1 MQFFWSFDSWWYLSY
16 FFCCML
22 LEVVASCL
30 LLVWIPLLWW
40 WISRTYN
47 ILDKPGHDVPKRNR
61 VPTLQ
66 WIGSIVA
73 VVVTTLFFRPE
84 LLTAPYMVGLRVWLL
99 LLVVVNFIDELGR
112 LVDPKYRLSPKVKF
126 VIQVA
131 AALIA
136 LLVSG
141 VWFTSLSLWW
151 TMITFNLFISACITI
166 AWFGLCTNAINRFD
180 GVYGL
185 ASWSSAI
192 WFITIASLLT
202 WVVLP
207 LYPGIDWLEAQ
218 MVHAAIWCAWLFSAV
233 TIVATVMEFRP
244 FWLMRE
250 VGTMSFWFALAYL
263 SLLWWAKIGT
273 IIVVLL
279 LPLFDAVRVIID
291 RVWFRKVSPFK
302 GDFTHL
308 HYRLMA
314 LGRSRTEVRV
324 VLWAL
329 SSFLA
334 ILMLLQWWDRRDK
347 AIIFLLVAIIF
358 FAVNGYLFW
367 IKKLPKAY
375 MSGEKSDDDLEE
387 NYM

>member
-1 MQFFWSFDSWWYLSY
+1 
-16 FFCCML
+16 ML
-22 LEVVASCL
+22 LEVFASCL
-30 LLVWIPLLWW
+30 CLVGVPLLWRR
-40 WISRTYN
+40 ISHRYN
-47 ILDKPGHDVPKRNR
+47 ILDKPGHDVPKRSR

-66 WIGSIVA
+66 GIGSVVA

-84 LLTAPYMVGLRVWLL
+84 LFSAPYMTGLRGG
-99 LLVVVNFIDELGR
+99 LLVLVTVNFIDELGR
-112 LVDPKYRLSPKVKF
+112 LVHPKYRLSPKTKF
-126 VIQVA
+126 VIQAA
-131 AALIA
+131 AALMA
-136 LLVSG
+136 LLISN
-141 VWFTSLSLWW
+141 VWFTSLSLGWV
-151 TMITFNLFISACITI
+151 TITFHIVLSALLTM

-207 LYPGIDWLEAQ
+207 LYPGIDGIEAQ
-218 MVHAAIWCAWLFSAV
+218 MVHAAIWCAWLFAGV
-233 TIVATVMEFRP
+233 TVVATVMEFRP
-244 FWLMRE
+244 LGVVRE

-273 IIVVLL
+273 VIVVML
-279 LPLFDAVRVIID
+279 LPLFDALWVIID

-302 GDFTHL
+302 WDFTHL

-324 VLWAL
+324 VLWSI

-334 ILMLLQWWDRRDK
+334 IIMLLQWWDRWDK
-347 AIIFLLVAIIF
+347 AIIFVLVALIF

-367 IKKLPKAY
+367 VKKLPKAY
-375 MSGEKSDDDLEE
+375 MPGEKNDDNLEK
-387 NYM
+387 NYE